1 MAIMVA
7 YGMTLLAQTTSAPP
21 ATPDLPDLLV
31 SRQLLEHQAL
41 AVGDVV
47 QLAAPDAGAAARPFR
62 VVGVYE
68 PIPDPFRITG
78 RRLEAHLHLPDLIA
92 LTADPADPL
101 SAESVTTMNVALVD
115 PADAAAFAQ
124 DLDRRVP
131 LTVVGST
138 PGRHAGWQLVEGKD
152 LNEATGPLPPVVV
165 SRSVLSRT
173 GAAVGLMATTQVGDT
188 LRLRGDCLEGV
199 SVVPTVEFEI
209 VGVAELPFEAEA
221 RRTAAVS
228 SRHLAKL
235 CGEAD
240 SDEADVLLVASR
252 PEHGTEV
259 TARVVAEA
267 LPELYAFSNRELL
280 DGFHRLGF
288 SYFRQISTVLA
299 TVTLLFGFLLI
310 TSLLTVSV
318 NQRVAE
324 IATLRAMG
332 FPRRRIVTDLVY
344 ESAMLVGTGDLLALP
359 LGCALA
365 LVLDDILRSMPGLP
379 PDLHVFVFETRAVA
393 VHAGLLALTAA
404 LAALYPARLAT
415 RLPIAATLRDEVV
428 S

>member
-1 MAIMVA
+1 MTSIMFAWRRLARQPWRALLGILGVA
-7 YGMTLLAQTTSAPP
+7 AVGALLFDMLLLSRGLVVSLADRLDRVGFDVRVTTG
-21 ATPDLPDLLV
+21 DLLPIRGDRIQRASEVVDRV
-31 SRQLLEHQAL
+31 SRLPE
-41 AVGDVV
+41 VR
-47 QLAAPDAGAAARPFR
+47 AAASIR
-62 VVGVYE
+62 VYDGWVLW
-68 PIPDPFRITG
+68 P
-78 RRLEAHLHLPDLIA
+78 
-92 LTADPADPL
+92 
-101 SAESVTTMNVALVD
+101 
-115 PADAAAFAQ
+115 
-124 DLDRRVP
+124 DRRVP

-173 GAAVGLMATTQVGDT
+173 GAAVGLMATTQIGDT

-209 VGVAELPFEAEA
+209 VGVAEFPFGAEA

-228 SRHLAKL
+228 SRHLAEL

-332 FPRRRIVTDLVY
+332 FPRRQIVTDLVY
-344 ESAMLVGTGDLLALP
+344 ESAMLVGTGGVLALP

-379 PDLHVFVFETRAVA
+379 PDLHFFVFETRAVA